1 MADEVK
7 YSVRSNSHHA
17 AKFSMLL
24 PQQQQVANMTRE
36 IGKMKDDL
44 IHLVSFIT
52 VTETTNESGRF
63 NDVLAN
69 PTLKK
74 SKPSPSWNKKSKT
87 QMISL
92 PNLTSFYLCQTSV
105 RPRQVSDM
113 TQLPWISETFWN
125 SRENL
130 IRTAIHYNNLSQED
144 KDKIKA
150 EKEQKIQ
157 QNKETY
163 KNLSSS

>member
-1 MADEVK
+1 MARRDHLLCIEAELQQVRADQDRYQREFENLQDSGPLPARALQKMADKVK

-24 PQQQQVANMTRE
+24 PQQQRVANMTRE
-36 IGKMKDDL
+36 IGKMMDDL

-92 PNLTSFYLCQTSV
+92 PNLTSIYLCQTSV

-113 TQLPWISETFWN
+113 TQLTWISET
-125 SRENL
+125 L
-130 IRTAIHYNNLSQED
+130 
-144 KDKIKA
+144 
-150 EKEQKIQ
+150 
-157 QNKETY
+157 
-163 KNLSSS
+163 